1 MNTQFT
7 DKILEYYE
15 TLQFDGNLLNCLPRK
30 YFIVYNMIA
39 NNKDIDSRFLL
50 SKPILGAHTVQ
61 GLSVNIKQQLKTF
74 LTQIANNE
82 ITRNENS

>member
-15 TLQFDGNLLNCLPRK
+15 TLQFDGNLLTCLPRK

-39 NNKDIDSRFLL
+39 NNKNIDSRFLL
-50 SKPILGAHTVQ
+50 SKPILGVYTVQ
-61 GLSVNIKQQLKTF
+61 GLSFRLKTP
-74 LTQIANNE
+74 LV
-82 ITRNENS
+82 R